1 MIPLR
6 DANPTNRTPVVT
18 IALIVINVLVYVYE
32 WLISAEPAQM
42 MAFFDQWA
50 IIPQQLTNNFTP
62 EVITIF
68 TAMFLHGSW
77 LHLGGNMLYLWIFGD
92 NIEDRLGP
100 VRYIIFYLLGGIGAT
115 VAQVA
120 INPNS
125 AIPNVGASGAIAG
138 VLGGYL
144 LLYPKARITTLVF
157 RFITQVPAYVVLGFW
172 FVLQLF
178 QGVGSLSV
186 PTDADTGGVAFF
198 AHVGGFVVGLV
209 LIRPFLI
216 GRSQQNRGD
225 NRRLY

>member
-32 WLISAEPAQM
+32 WLISAEPTQM

-120 INPNS
+120 VNPNS

>member
-18 IALIVINVLVYVYE
+18 IALIVINVLVYLYE

>member
-18 IALIVINVLVYVYE
+18 IALIVINVLVYLYE

-120 INPNS
+120 VNPNS